1 MSRLVI
7 AAVVVCL
14 CTPPASAAPVRTR
27 DLHRVRPLQ
36 KSAERALQDAL
47 HRSPTIVEQLERIE
61 RSDVI
66 VYINFVPFLPRHR
79 AHTTLISSTKQCRYL
94 LISLDSFLG
103 VHDLVPMLGHELQHV
118 IEIANAPEVRD
129 QVGVRLLFRRIGL
142 DAGADDSFETEA
154 ARTVGA
160 NVRDELRDRRL
171 AAWTAQRRALGG
183 L

>member
-36 KSAERALQDAL
+36 KSAERVLQDAL

-66 VYINFVPFLPRHR
+66 VYVNVTPFVPRHR
-79 AHTTLISSTKQCRYL
+79 AHTTLISSTKACRYL

-103 VHDLVPMLGHELQHV
+103 PHDLVSMLGHELQHV
-118 IEIANAPEVRD
+118 VEIAQATEVRD
-129 QVGVRLLFRRIGL
+129 QLGLRLLFQRIGD
-142 DAGADDSFETEA
+142 DAGAVDNFETEA

-171 AAWTAQRRALGG
+171 APWTAQRRALGG
-183 L
+183 P